1 MGRRQLLFGVV
12 IALLIAGSLYS
23 ASAFGLMGIENEK
36 HAIQI
41 NDLGCE
47 LTDFEIHVDLWHAS
61 IVGSHIVTLN
71 NSGDTVVTIRWNEEG
86 AQNEMILPAKTERRY
101 SVNYRFQLVTMDFT
115 YEYNAIRK

>member
-1 MGRRQLLFGVV
+1 MERQQLLVSVV
-12 IALLIAGSLYS
+12 IVLLLAASLNT
-23 ASAFGLMGIENEK
+23 ASAFGLIGIENEK
-36 HAIQI
+36 HAIEI

-47 LTDFEIHVDLWHAS
+47 LTDFEMHVDLWHAS

-71 NSGDTVVTIRWNEEG
+71 NSGDTVVTIRWNEDG

-115 YEYNAIRK
+115 YEYNAILK

>member
-12 IALLIAGSLYS
+12 IALLIAASLNS

-41 NDLGCE
+41 NNLGFE

-71 NSGDTVVTIRWNEEG
+71 NSGDTVVTIRWNEDG
-86 AQNEMILPAKTERRY
+86 AQNEMIVPAKTERSY
-101 SVNYRFQLVTMDFT
+101 SVNYRFQLITMDFT
-115 YEYNAIRK
+115 YEYNAIYK